1 MTYLTIFFK
10 FLEFFYLFMVI
21 KNIAKYV
28 MSFMFLKNHDTF
40 YDRFID
46 KFLIFQVKQH
56 FPQDK

>member
-1 MTYLTIFFK
+1 MTYLTIF
-10 FLEFFYLFMVI
+10 LNLVI